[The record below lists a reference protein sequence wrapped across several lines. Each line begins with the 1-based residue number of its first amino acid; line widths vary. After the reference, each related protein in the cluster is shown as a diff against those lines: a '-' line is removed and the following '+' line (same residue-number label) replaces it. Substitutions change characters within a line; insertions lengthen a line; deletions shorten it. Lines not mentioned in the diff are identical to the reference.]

1 MTDSNF
7 NWYLHVLLFLHS
19 LHIMTKIQKKNTQNN
34 NENEDPASDIAD
46 SDYDP
51 DADELDVTEDQLT
64 VNVSV

>member
-1 MTDSNF
+1 
-7 NWYLHVLLFLHS
+7 
-19 LHIMTKIQKKNTQNN
+19 MTKIQKKNTQNN